1 MTALKT
7 IVSERSL
14 CIFGSNPAQIS
25 GKDPYVTLLKVAV
38 GSFNV
43 QLRGTL
49 KPSLICLFGVWGV
62 SDLTWS
68 LKAGRPRANDEEP
81 RAVRCD

>member
-1 MTALKT
+1 M
-7 IVSERSL
+7 
-14 CIFGSNPAQIS
+14 CD
-25 GKDPYVTLLKVAV
+25 KDPYVTLSKLAV

-49 KPSLICLFGVWGV
+49 KLSLICLFGVWGV

-68 LKAGRPRANDEEP
+68 LKAGRPGANGEKP
-81 RAVRCD
+81 